1 MSMKDKFI
9 FEEGDFY
16 WGDVRSSEHYADD
29 PLVYDDLYILKA
41 NQNIFIQVADKYVV
55 HKSLDEEVTTSVMG
69 TFNTLK
75 GAMTHALKEN
85 QI

>member
-1 MSMKDKFI
+1 MKDKFI

-29 PLVYDDLYILKA
+29 PLVYDDMYILKE
-41 NQNIFIQVADKYVV
+41 NCKIFIQVADKYIV
-55 HKSLDEEVTTSVMG
+55 HKEGTSADKSSVMG